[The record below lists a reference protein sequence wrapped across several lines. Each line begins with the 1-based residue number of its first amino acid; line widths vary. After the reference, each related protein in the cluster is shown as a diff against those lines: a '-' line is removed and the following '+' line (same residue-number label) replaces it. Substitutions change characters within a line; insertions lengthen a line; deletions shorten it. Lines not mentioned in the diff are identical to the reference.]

1 MFLREFLENHS
12 KFDCELLSSQTNHQN
27 GPILFGKVLSSGFQN
42 IQCTINPKL
51 MSNTKSNFNQKI
63 YKGCKNISIVDIKK
77 QLSFKKSITAD
88 IQTHF
93 LTYWTLRTMGY
104 PETYWM
110 KVINL
115 CILYREMFSNWLFC
129 SPKYSPDLCKSQPR
143 IKLLF

>member
-1 MFLREFLENHS
+1 MENHS

-51 MSNTKSNFNQKI
+51 MSNTKSNFNQQI

-115 CILYREMFSNWLFC
+115 CILYREMFSNWLIC
-129 SPKYSPDLCKSQPR
+129 SSKYSPDLCKSQPR
-143 IKLLF
+143 IKLLL

>member
-1 MFLREFLENHS
+1 MENHL
-12 KFDCELLSSQTNHQN
+12 KFGCEFLSSQTNHQN
-27 GPILFGKVLSSGFQN
+27 RPILYGKALSSGFQN

-51 MSNTKSNFNQKI
+51 MSNTKSNFNQQI

-115 CILYREMFSNWLFC
+115 CIPYREMFSNWLIC
-129 SPKYSPDLCKSQPR
+129 SSKYSPDLCKSQPR
-143 IKLLF
+143 IKLLL

>member
-1 MFLREFLENHS
+1 MSLMSVRCFLNFFWKITQSLVANCS
-12 KFDCELLSSQTNHQN
+12 DQTNHQN
-27 GPILFGKVLSSGFQN
+27 GPILYGKVLSSGFQN

-51 MSNTKSNFNQKI
+51 MSNTKSNFNQQI

-115 CILYREMFSNWLFC
+115 CIPYREMFSNTRV
-129 SPKYSPDLCKSQPR
+129 PKYPNRPD
-143 IKLLF
+143 